1 MAKFSWAS
9 SLKHELLLRQ
19 AVVVLLPVKKEP
31 LKVVKK
37 LPKVMKSQPLNNSAA
52 LFSQTFQKPRLSAG
66 VFLCQ

>member
-9 SLKHELLLRQ
+9 SLKHELLLQQ
-19 AVVVLLPVKKEP
+19 AVVVLLVKKEP

-37 LPKVMKSQPLNNSAA
+37 LPKVMKRQPLNNSAA